1 MNLFGHFDG
10 VVRAVLSDMVKAG
23 ELPDGLDLS
32 RLVVEPPRDAS
43 HGDVTTNAA
52 MVLAKPAG
60 ARPRDLALALAK
72 RLAADPDIE
81 FAEVAGPG
89 FVNLTLKAGFWLK
102 LLKSVLALGPDYGHS
117 QRGGGLKVNVEYVS
131 ANPTGPLHVGH

>member
-10 VVRAVLSDMVKAG
+10 VVRAKLSDMARPVSFPAG
-23 ELPDGLDLS
+23 STLS
-32 RLVVEPPRDAS
+32 KLVVEPPRDAS

-60 ARPRDLALALAK
+60 VRPRDLAQALAK

-81 FAEVAGPG
+81 TAEVAGPG
-89 FVNLTLKAGFWLK
+89 FVNLTLMQV
-102 LLKSVLALGPDYGHS
+102 SGPS
-117 QRGGGLKVNVEYVS
+117 C
-131 ANPTGPLHVGH
+131 